1 MTILLNILIFIYCT
15 EEGTLEESTILYFIK
30 VIFRQN
36 EEIIKFTI
44 VNFTK
49 VGSGMGRKTLEKT
62 GMGTGRALGM
72 VLILCGN
79 SDHA

>member
-1 MTILLNILIFIYCT
+1 MEKATKIRAAR
-15 EEGTLEESTILYFIK
+15 

-49 VGSGMGRKTLEKT
+49 AGSGMGRKTLEKT
-62 GMGTGRALGM
+62 GMGTGRAWGR
-72 VLILCGN
+72 VLIIDGT
-79 SDHA
+79 SEHA